1 MQYSSFIKQLA
12 CLSILICIS
21 VNAFSQ
27 APPLARDIE
36 VWTMSLEEAQHFAV
50 THNAEAVNAQLE
62 NNRSEA
68 VVQEFKA
75 LGLPQV
81 SGTVD
86 LRRFFDIPTSIL
98 PDFIS
103 PTVYNVLLDE
113 SLVENS
119 PSSFGSG
126 IPAQFGTNYV
136 LDANL
141 QARQLLYSGT
151 YNLGLKS
158 VKKFL
163 EKSKLD
169 LSKKEIDVREQ
180 VANAY
185 FAIKIIEENLKLL
198 NDSKTNLNKIL
209 FETKALNENGFVEEI
224 EVDRL
229 RLALANI
236 NTQIANIERQEKSG
250 LESLKLLMGMEMKDE
265 IILTEELE
273 PYINKNT
280 KLLAEE
286 AHIQNRVEDK
296 QLELQAQFDSLE
308 VKKIRSDYFPEL
320 VAYGS
325 IGRSFQDNQLNI
337 FDGEWFPTSLIGV
350 TLSIPIFDGFQ
361 KKGQMNQKKVTQLQN
376 YNTRQAFEK
385 AFDVEVNTARS
396 AYSNALEAMRNQ
408 KNNLQLADKIY
419 RVSKIKYN
427 EGLGSS
433 LELTTAE
440 SQQNETRGLYVQSLY
455 ELVLAI
461 NQLKKSLGKL

>member
-1 MQYSSFIKQLA
+1 
-12 CLSILICIS
+12 
-21 VNAFSQ
+21 
-27 APPLARDIE
+27 
-36 VWTMSLEEAQHFAV
+36 MSLEEAQHFAV